1 MTFRSRRALVLAGAA
16 FSAAALVVGLAASPV
31 QAADTAGTFSLTGG
45 SLSISVP
52 AGPVSLGTAAAGAA
66 SVSGSLGTVTVTDTR
81 GNLAATWTAVVS
93 STDWTTGTATADETI
108 AKANVGYAP
117 GATTASSPV
126 GGVFTPGVTGALG
139 SPRTAYAAVAVG
151 NNSASWNP
159 TLTVTLP
166 AQAVVGTYTG
176 TITHSVS

>member
-1 MTFRSRRALVLAGAA
+1 MVSRPGRALLLGCATLTT
-16 FSAAALVVGLAASPV
+16 AALVASLSASPA
-31 QAADTAGTFSLTGG
+31 QAGDTTGTFSLTGG
-45 SLSISVP
+45 GLSITV
-52 AGPVSLGTAAAGAA
+52 PVSVGLGSAATG
-66 SVSGSLGTVTVTDTR
+66 SGSMSGQLGTVTVTDAR
-81 GNLAATWTAVVS
+81 GNVSATWTAVVS
-93 STDWTTGTATADETI
+93 STDWTTGAGGAAETV
-108 AKANVGYAP
+108 AKASVNYAP

-139 SPRTAYAAVAVG
+139 SPRTAYSAVAVG

-166 AQAVVGTYTG
+166 AQAVAGSYTG